1 MSDQDWQ
8 AGLSKSL
15 GVFLNGNAIP
25 TLDEHGRRVTDDSF
39 YLMFNAHADAVEFV
53 LPEAAWGEHWTVTLD
68 TNELPDH
75 LDIDGQPRTLA
86 AGEHLHVQAWSLV
99 VLRRLTIPRDPASRI
114 RVIRVVRGERRSA
127 SSAQSVASVDPRHP
141 RSPWRA
147 SIRVIRAVRGERRS
161 ASSAWSVASV
171 DPRHP
176 RGPWRA

>member
-114 RVIRVVRGERRSA
+114 RVIRVVRGEPDPRVPWPDKLATSCARGSRFRSPSGSPRRRACPRRS
-127 SSAQSVASVDPRHP
+127 
-141 RSPWRA
+141 RSPSRPP
-147 SIRVIRAVRGERRS
+147 S
-161 ASSAWSVASV
+161 A
-171 DPRHP
+171 
-176 RGPWRA
+176 